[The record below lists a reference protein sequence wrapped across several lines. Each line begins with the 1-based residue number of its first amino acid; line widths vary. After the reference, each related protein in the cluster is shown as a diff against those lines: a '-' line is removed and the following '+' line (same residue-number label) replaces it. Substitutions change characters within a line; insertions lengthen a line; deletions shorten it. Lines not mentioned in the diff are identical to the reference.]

1 MSRFAVIDLSQ
12 LPPPTV
18 VEVIDFEAL
27 LVEVVADYQ
36 ARNPEFSA
44 ATLESDPVVKALEV
58 AAYRE
63 MVLRQ
68 RVNDAARQRMLPFAT
83 GSNLDHM
90 AADIGVQR
98 LVIDPGDPDAV
109 PPVAA
114 TYESDAN
121 LRLRTQLAP
130 EALTTAGPEG
140 AYIFN
145 GLTAGETPTVIDVDA
160 PTPGVVTLTYTFDP
174 GGISVGI
181 KNVSVQSPVAGS
193 ILITVLGWEGD
204 GTVGTVILD
213 QVSAHLSSKYVRP
226 LGDDVTVQGATIK
239 NYAPVA
245 TLTIYAGPDASVV
258 ETAAEASMQTVAAA
272 RHVLGESVTADVL
285 DAALHVPG
293 VRKVTLN
300 GWVDVI
306 CNDSEAPYM
315 TGLTLTTEVAS

>member
-181 KNVSVQSPVAGS
+181 KNVSVQICATAGRRRHGARGNDQK
-193 ILITVLGWEGD
+193 LCAGGD
-204 GTVGTVILD
+204 
-213 QVSAHLSSKYVRP
+213 AHDLRGSGCERRRNCRR
-226 LGDDVTVQGATIK
+226 G
-239 NYAPVA
+239 
-245 TLTIYAGPDASVV
+245 
-258 ETAAEASMQTVAAA
+258 
-272 RHVLGESVTADVL
+272 L
-285 DAALHVPG
+285 DADRCRRTACSG
-293 VRKVTLN
+293 
-300 GWVDVI
+300 
-306 CNDSEAPYM
+306 
-315 TGLTLTTEVAS
+315 